1 MERDRLL
8 SIGTN
13 GDDRDRHTDLM
24 LDEGNVILEFLREVR
39 SRGELSGI
47 ALPSLELGVDWTY
60 RIGKLVGEV
69 ACLLSCD
76 LVVSADTDRSEA
88 IEDIALHHDQAAH
101 TIEHHRIA

>member
-13 GDDRDRHTDLM
+13 GDDRDRHTDLT

-39 SRGELSGI
+39 GRGDLRRI
-47 ALPSLELGVDWTY
+47 ALPSLELSIYRVY

-76 LVVSADTDRSEA
+76 LVVSADPDRSEA

-101 TIEHHRIA
+101 SIEHHRIA